1 MDAPYSPRGLQGPRP
16 PRLKVRQ
23 ESHAIKKPS
32 GAPEQ
37 SQAQGHGRLE
47 QQRRQAV
54 RIDANPSFRELVQYL
69 SGGVPASDSLVHQ
82 LVGQGSESQT
92 QDFQI
97 VEAGEWQPSLPSEQL
112 LSAAISPAGRLA
124 STDRS
129 LRPVPTRPPDVI
141 DLTDDRFE
149 DGGLAGIADDDWLS
163 LKGALPS
170 SPPPDSTSGQFLPQ
184 GPKSVKQLKQ
194 TVSDISHEVHSQV
207 KQACHTK
214 KRTQQIQA
222 PVCAMADAMFRLPEK
237 LDALLASHGQTLP
250 RGAEEEIPL
259 IKQDLEKM
267 VAILQEHDD
276 SGAEDRAMTAK
287 CLAKEV
293 RELSYDMEDSV
304 DQYEQTAT
312 TSKWIA
318 PRLKKQKFARR
329 RVTRLPVKLRWRLW
343 MANKIREFSLR
354 SQEALQRYS
363 LFNHHGDNA
372 IRAAA
377 IGGTGTSTPPRHDA
391 SFGSWYPTPY
401 EELVGIGEHVNNLEA
416 WLGRD
421 GEQRLKVVTVVG
433 SGGIGKSTL
442 VKELYRRM
450 KGQFECRAFVRTSR
464 KPNIR
469 RLLINML
476 SQVRPHQTSHTWKL
490 HSLIADI
497 RTHLQDKRYLIV
509 IDDVWATQTWDIV
522 NRALPDGNLYSGILI
537 TTEIDDVA
545 LKCGGYDSKY
555 VLPMKP
561 LCHDDS
567 RKLFFRTAFGPQY
580 ECPPE
585 LSEVANNI
593 IRKCAGFPLAVVT
606 IAGLLV
612 NQMGKPEQWDFVN
625 KSLGHGLRTNPASE
639 GMKQVLNLSY
649 NNLRLHLKA
658 CLMYLSIYE
667 EDYMIQKNDL
677 VKQWIAEGFIHA
689 TEEKDM
695 VEISRIC
702 FDDLISSRMIQP
714 AHINDTGDVLSC
726 TVHHMVVDFI
736 THKSLEEN
744 FVTAID
750 HCQTTA
756 RLADKVRRL
765 SLHFGNAE
773 VTPPTNMR
781 LLQVRTLAFFGV
793 IKCLPS
799 IVEFGLLRILILHLW
814 GDDESISF
822 DLTGISELFRL
833 RYLHVTCNATL
844 EVPQTQIRGLR
855 YLETL
860 KIDARV
866 SAVPSDIVHL
876 PGLLHLSL
884 PVEAH
889 LPNGIGCMTLLCTLE
904 CFDISVNSVE
914 NVHSLGELTN
924 LRDLRLICSTVHSC
938 YLTSKMDG
946 VCSILTKLSN
956 LRSLTL
962 EPSSIL
968 DVGPSSM
975 IISCDGL
982 SSVSSPPACLQTFE
996 WLPRI
1001 CTFSS
1006 LPKWIGHLSK
1016 LCILKIGVRKLT
1028 NNDFDILRGLPAL
1041 TVLSLYIRTKP
1052 AKRILFNK
1060 IGFSVLK
1067 YFKFRC
1073 RAPSLEFEVDA
1084 MPNLLK
1090 LKLHFDA
1097 HRVDQHG
1104 AIPVG
1109 IVHLTGLKEISAKIG
1124 GVGVNDPDRRAAEL
1138 ALIDAIK
1145 MHPARPTFSIHCL
1158 DAMFSGEDDD
1168 IKKEDPIEHMT
1179 LQKQYDVKKEDSIE
1193 RMTLQKQCGI
1203 KKEDSTEHTTLQEQY
1218 DIKKEESTE
1227 HMTLQIQNDIKK
1239 EESTE
1244 HMTLQIQN
1252 DIKKEDSNKQHGV
1265 LQKDYRDDGNK
1276 HAHGRRTLPKWST
1289 QVRVSSL
1296 QDIEGHDDGFSWR
1309 KYGQKDILGSR
1320 YPRRYYRC
1328 KHRLTQGC
1336 KAVKQLQATDGD
1348 PLLFNAMYVGN
1359 HICIQRVNLQPQPG
1373 HEQST
1378 ISVGDKAEGS
1388 MQRLEKMPLR
1398 KSKRSIQVRMMSMQ
1412 EDYPADDGYSWS
1424 KYGQMDILGSK
1435 HPRCYY
1441 RCVHKHDKGCQ
1452 ATKQVQRSDSDTQ
1465 LFDIVYHGEHTCAE
1479 NVHSQCESAHLLLHH
1494 ISASMGLMPPATS
1507 ESQVTNEAASSG
1519 STAGV
1524 RFMSP
1529 ATSAGSQVT
1538 YERGSR
1544 STTTDRFMS
1553 PGTSE
1558 SQVAYKEFTDDE
1570 FVYLDFM
1577 PNSPVDQRLDLNAD
1591 FVDDTGY
1598 PDTD

>member
-1 MDAPYSPRGLQGPRP
+1 MDAPSSPRKLQGPRP

-37 SQAQGHGRLE
+37 SQAQGHGRRE
-47 QQRRQAV
+47 QQRGQEV
-54 RIDANPSFRELVQYL
+54 RVDANRRNFREVVQYL
-69 SGGVPASDSLVHQ
+69 TGGVPASDSIVQQ
-82 LVGQGSESQT
+82 LVGQGSASQT

-97 VEAGEWQPSLPSEQL
+97 VEAVEGLPRELL
-112 LSAAISPAGRLA
+112 LSPSAAVSPAARLA
-124 STDRS
+124 SIERS
-129 LRPVPTRPPDVI
+129 VRPVPAQQPEVI
-141 DLTDDRFE
+141 DLTDDRFD
-149 DGGLAGIADDDWLS
+149 DGGLVAVVDDDWLS
-163 LKGALPS
+163 LRCASPP
-170 SPPPDSTSGQFLPQ
+170 SPPPPESTSGQFSPQ
-184 GPKSVKQLKQ
+184 GQKSAKQRSQ
-194 TVSDISHEVHSQV
+194 TVSDISHSQV
-207 KQACHTK
+207 KQARQTK
-214 KRTQQIQA
+214 KRIQQLQA

-237 LDALLASHGQTLP
+237 LDGLLSSHGQMLP
-250 RGAEEEIPL
+250 RGVEEEIPL

-267 VAILQEHDD
+267 VAILQQHDD
-276 SGAEDRAMTAK
+276 SGAEDCAMTAK

-304 DQYEQTAT
+304 DQYEQAAT
-312 TSKWIA
+312 TSRWIA
-318 PRLKKQKFARR
+318 PRLKKHKFARR
-329 RVTRLPVKLRWRLW
+329 RVTRLPEKLRWRLW
-343 MANKIREFSLR
+343 MANKMREFSLR

-363 LFNHHGDNA
+363 LFNHHGDNG

-377 IGGTGTSTPPRHDA
+377 IGGTGSSTPPRHDTC
-391 SFGSWYPTPY
+391 FGSWYPTPY

-442 VKELYRRM
+442 VKELYRRIR
-450 KGQFECRAFVRTSR
+450 GQFECRAFVRTSR
-464 KPNIR
+464 KPDIR
-469 RLLINML
+469 RLLISML

-522 NRALPDGNLYSGILI
+522 SRALPDGNLCSGVLI

-561 LCHDDS
+561 LGHDDS
-567 RKLFFRTAFGPQY
+567 SKLFFRTAFGPQY

-585 LSEVANNI
+585 LSDVANNI

-606 IAGLLV
+606 VAGLLV

-625 KSLGHGLRTNPASE
+625 KSLGYGLRKNPAPE

-667 EDYMIQKNDL
+667 EDYIIQKNDL

-702 FDDLISSRMIQP
+702 FDELISSRMIEP
-714 AHINDTGDVLSC
+714 VHINDTGDVLSC
-726 TVHHMVVDFI
+726 TVHHMVLDFI

-773 VTPPTNMR
+773 ATPPTNMR
-781 LLQVRTLAFFGV
+781 LSQVRTLAYFGV

-799 IVEFGLLRILILHLW
+799 IVEFGLLQILILHLW
-814 GDDESISF
+814 GDDDSISF

-884 PVEAH
+884 PVEIN
-889 LPNGIGCMTLLCTLE
+889 LPNGIGRMTSLCTLE

-924 LRDLRLICSTVHSC
+924 LHDLRLTCSTVHSC
-938 YLTSKMDG
+938 YLTSKMDSM
-946 VCSILTKLSN
+946 CSILTKLSN

-975 IISCDGL
+975 SISCDGL

-1006 LPKWIGHLSK
+1006 LPKWIGRLSK
-1016 LCILKIGVRKLT
+1016 LCILKIGVRKLA

-1041 TVLSLYIRTKP
+1041 TVLSLHIRTKP

-1073 RAPSLEFEVDA
+1073 RAPWLEFEVDA

-1090 LKLHFDA
+1090 LKLRFDA
-1097 HRVDQHG
+1097 HGVDQHG
-1104 AIPVG
+1104 TIPVG
-1109 IVHLTGLKEISAKIG
+1109 IVHLTGLKEMSAKIG
-1124 GVGVNDPDRRAAEL
+1124 GAGANDPDRRAAES

-1145 MHPARPTFSIHCL
+1145 MHPACPTLSIHCL

-1168 IKKEDPIEHMT
+1168 IKKEDSIEHMT

-1193 RMTLQKQCGI
+1193 HMTLQKQYGI
-1203 KKEDSTEHTTLQEQY
+1203 KKEDSIEHTTLQEQY
-1218 DIKKEESTE
+1218 DIKNED
-1227 HMTLQIQNDIKK
+1227 LI
-1239 EESTE
+1239 E

-1252 DIKKEDSNKQHGV
+1252 DIKKEDSYKQHGF
-1265 LQKDYRDDGNK
+1265 LQKDYRK
-1276 HAHGRRTLPKWST
+1276 TLPKWST

-1320 YPRRYYRC
+1320 NPRGYYRC
-1328 KHRLTQGC
+1328 THHNTRGC
-1336 KAVKQLQATDGD
+1336 QALKQLQATDGD
-1348 PLLFNAMYVGN
+1348 PLLFNAIYVGN
-1359 HICIQRVNLQPQPG
+1359 HTCTQGANSQPQPG
-1373 HEQST
+1373 YEQSS

-1388 MQRLEKMPLR
+1388 IQRLEKMPPR
-1398 KSKRSIQVRMMSMQ
+1398 RSKRSIQVRVRSMQ
-1412 EDYPADDGYSWS
+1412 DDYPADDGYSWS
-1424 KYGQMDILGSK
+1424 KYGQKDILGSK
-1435 HPRCYY
+1435 HPRPE
-1441 RCVHKHDKGCQ
+1441 KGCE

-1465 LFDIVYHGEHTCAE
+1465 LFDVVYHGEHTCAE
-1479 NVHSQCESAHLLLHH
+1479 NVHSRGESARSLPHH
-1494 ISASMGLMPPATS
+1494 VSVSAGVIPPATS
-1507 ESQVTNEAASSG
+1507 ESQVTYEAVSSG
-1519 STAGV
+1519 STAGIH
-1524 RFMSP
+1524 FMSP

-1538 YERGSR
+1538 YESGSR
-1544 STTTDRFMS
+1544 STTTGRFIS
-1553 PGTSE
+1553 PGMSE
-1558 SQVAYKEFTDDE
+1558 SQVAYAEFWTWPDN
-1570 FVYLDFM
+1570 VDFM
-1577 PNSPVDQRLDLNAD
+1577 LNSPINERLDLNAD
-1591 FVDDTGY
+1591 FVDETG
-1598 PDTD
+1598 PSDFD